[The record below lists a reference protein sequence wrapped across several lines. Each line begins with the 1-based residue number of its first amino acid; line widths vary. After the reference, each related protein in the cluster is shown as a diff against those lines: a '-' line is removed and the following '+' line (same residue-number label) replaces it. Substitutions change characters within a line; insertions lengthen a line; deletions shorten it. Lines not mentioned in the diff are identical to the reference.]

1 MFQPVDVLVVVPSDT
16 NKPLPGE
23 SAADSSSSS
32 SSSTST
38 SNINC
43 SKSDDVWIRV
53 SLLDRGVEPDDPSV
67 LPQVS
72 GREMKEEVE
81 GISNIEDICAYEL
94 RVRC

>member
-23 SAADSSSSS
+23 SAADSSSTSS
-32 SSSTST
+32 

-43 SKSDDVWIRV
+43 SKSEDVWIRV